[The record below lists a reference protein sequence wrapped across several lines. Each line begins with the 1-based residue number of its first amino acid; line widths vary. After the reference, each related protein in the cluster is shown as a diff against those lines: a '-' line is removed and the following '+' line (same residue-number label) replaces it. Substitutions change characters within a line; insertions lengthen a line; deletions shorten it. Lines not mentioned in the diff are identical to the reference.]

1 MTQSSSGFDIVQPRM
16 LATSERMGLP
26 GALWLRALGDLVLP
40 LVADLNALL
49 AARPRD
55 FPEAGKT
62 LRMAVAALNKA
73 CRINLRSHSVL
84 VCRV

>member
-1 MTQSSSGFDIVQPRM
+1 M

-73 CRINLRSHSVL
+73 CWPSATESSPGLLSL
-84 VCRV
+84 ACT

>member
-1 MTQSSSGFDIVQPRM
+1 M

-62 LRMAVAALNKA
+62 LRMAVAALNKV
-73 CRINLRSHSVL
+73 CRINLWSHSMVAL
-84 VCRV
+84 CPGL

>member
-1 MTQSSSGFDIVQPRM
+1 M

-73 CRINLRSHSVL
+73 CRNSD
-84 VCRV
+84 